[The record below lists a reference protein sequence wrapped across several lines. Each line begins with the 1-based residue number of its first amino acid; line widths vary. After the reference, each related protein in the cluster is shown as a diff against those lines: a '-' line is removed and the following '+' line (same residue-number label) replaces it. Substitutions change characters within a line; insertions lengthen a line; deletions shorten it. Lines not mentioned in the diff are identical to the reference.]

1 MFRLP
6 SGNDNE
12 EARKQKGSH
21 IKHIKFMAA
30 PWKRRGTR
38 QTFYYYQHEDQ
49 SNKFTQEMKLMIIK
63 REESRNV
70 LQRNENV

>member
-6 SGNDNE
+6 SGDDNE
-12 EARKQKGSH
+12 EARKQKGRH

-30 PWKRRGTR
+30 PWKRGTC
-38 QTFYYYQHEDQ
+38 QTFYYYQHEDL
-49 SNKFTQEMKLMIIK
+49 SNKFTQEMNLVIIK
-63 REESRNV
+63 REESRSV